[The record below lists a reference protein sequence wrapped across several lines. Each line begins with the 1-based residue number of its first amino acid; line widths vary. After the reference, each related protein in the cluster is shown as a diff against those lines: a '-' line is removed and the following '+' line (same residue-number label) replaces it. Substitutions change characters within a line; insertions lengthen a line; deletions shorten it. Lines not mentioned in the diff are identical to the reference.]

1 MEEEWIEE
9 LEVVWLKSVG
19 CVCRSDEVMLNG
31 QLLKLKIT
39 HSTQGLQLHNYRV
52 GRKVVYCIIE
62 VGLSDW
68 RGKWRLT
75 WMLDIHRGNLKSRV
89 KKMIGAFLI
98 NTSLGASKL
107 SV

>member
-1 MEEEWIEE
+1 MEV
-9 LEVVWLKSVG
+9 LEVVALKSVG

-31 QLLKLKIT
+31 ILLQLKIAHWT
-39 HSTQGLQLHNYRV
+39 KELQFQNYRV

-62 VGLSDW
+62 FWLSDW

-75 WMLDIHRGNLKSRV
+75 WMLDIHRENLKNRV